1 MTHATSRRRA
11 LRALFGLALVPATAL
26 LAAPAR
32 SHGDAG
38 ASAASS
44 LSLSL
49 PVAVL
54 SAAPVMINS
63 RHLVRRQLLLAQW
76 RSFTWWA

>member
-54 SAAPVMINS
+54 SAAPVIAVLETPV
-63 RHLVRRQLLLAQW
+63 HLSA
-76 RSFTWWA
+76 